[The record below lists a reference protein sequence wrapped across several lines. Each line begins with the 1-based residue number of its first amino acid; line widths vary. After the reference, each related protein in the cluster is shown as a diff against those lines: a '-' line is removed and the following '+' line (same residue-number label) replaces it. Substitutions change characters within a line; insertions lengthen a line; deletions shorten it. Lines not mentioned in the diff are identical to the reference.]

1 MADDVDPLVPRPL
14 DRLRNAP
21 FVADLSVSTAGK
33 ILAATRPT
41 DHTGRDPSRSPSAR

>member
-21 FVADLSVSTAGK
+21 LVADLSVLDG
-33 ILAATRPT
+33 RQDPR
-41 DHTGRDPSRSPSAR
+41 RDPAD